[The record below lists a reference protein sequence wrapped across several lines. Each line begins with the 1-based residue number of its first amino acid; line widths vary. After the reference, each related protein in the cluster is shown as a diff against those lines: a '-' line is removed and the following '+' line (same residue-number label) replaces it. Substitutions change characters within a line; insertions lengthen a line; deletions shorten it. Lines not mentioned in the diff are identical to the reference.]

1 MSPANQGN
9 LDFIDEYPRGVP
21 MMQDLWVKAE
31 ADLCLGLSSSPLDKL
46 VWEHSVRV
54 AKMSAAIAGLPEL
67 ADRAIDRRALM
78 AAALY
83 HDAGWVLQYRAGET
97 IPRDLLLRP
106 ANEVQRELA
115 AAWILERLQGM
126 LPDRSV
132 ELASNAIRCCNDR
145 QSNMLEAQ
153 ILAEAENLD
162 EIGPQAVVLM
172 VRRQMADGRTLADMV
187 QLWQR
192 QEEYHYWQARIK
204 DSFRFEP
211 VRRLATERW
220 QALRRFMTDLAVCAN
235 LEDLAL
241 LESPVSLD
249 VAEITGPRSKASRD
263 VVR

>member
-1 MSPANQGN
+1 
-9 LDFIDEYPRGVP
+9 
-21 MMQDLWVKAE
+21 MMQDLWIKAQ

-46 VWEHSVRV
+46 VWEHSARV
-54 AKMSAAIAGLPEL
+54 AKTAAAIAGLPEL
-67 ADRAIDRRALM
+67 ADRAVDRRALA

-83 HDAGWVLQYRAGET
+83 HDAGWILQYRAGEA

-106 ANEVQRELA
+106 TNEVQRELA
-115 AAWILERLQGM
+115 AAWAMERLPGI
-126 LPDRSV
+126 LPERSM
-132 ELASNAIRCCNDR
+132 ELASNAIRYCNDR
-145 QSNMLEAQ
+145 QTNVVEAL

-162 EIGPQAVVLM
+162 EFGPQAIVLM
-172 VRRQMADGRTLADMV
+172 VRRQLADGRTLADMV

-220 QALRRFMTDLAVCAN
+220 QALRRFMADLAVCTN

-241 LESPVSLD
+241 LESPVTLD
-249 VAEITGPRSKASRD
+249 VTEIAAPRAR
-263 VVR
+263 VNA

>member
-1 MSPANQGN
+1 
-9 LDFIDEYPRGVP
+9 
-21 MMQDLWVKAE
+21 MQDLWLKAQ

-46 VWEHSVRV
+46 IWEHSARV
-54 AKMSAAIAGLPEL
+54 AKTTTAIAGLPEL
-67 ADRAIDRRALM
+67 AQRALDRRGLL
-78 AAALY
+78 AASLY
-83 HDAGWVLQYRAGET
+83 HDAGWVVQYRAGEA

-106 ANEVQRELA
+106 TSEVQRELA
-115 AAWILERLQGM
+115 ASWVLERLDGF
-126 LPDRSV
+126 LPERTL
-132 ELASNAIRCCNDR
+132 EIASNAIRNAGDR
-145 QSNMLEAQ
+145 QTGMLEAQ

-162 EIGPQAVVLM
+162 EIGPQSIMLM

-220 QALRRFMTDLAVCAN
+220 QALRRFMVDLSSCVQ

-241 LESPVSLD
+241 LESPVSL
-249 VAEITGPRSKASRD
+249 EISELAGTQLRAARD
-263 VVR
+263 TVH